1 MTGTAFILFFGSGG
15 PSAIEAQLDRI
26 RIAIG
31 SGTLRRA
38 AAAGFAPLIAV
49 TADAAATTAFAAAGA
64 ESNVPCTE
72 PFHFGRELQRLVR
85 ERGIER
91 VCAIGAGAGAL
102 LTSAD
107 LASVRDELER
117 STALVLSNNYY
128 SADLVALT
136 PTTAL
141 DAIELPITDNPLPRL
156 LHQQA
161 GLPSRQLPRSAAT
174 LLDVDTPPDATVLL
188 RHPLC
193 PPELLSVGAFEAE
206 LGSRVDALMTLV
218 TTPERELLVA
228 GRVGAPVW
236 SYLESQTA
244 SRVRMLAEERGM
256 QAAGRDASGDARTA
270 LGFLYELVGPKA
282 FFERMHEL
290 GDGMLFD
297 SRVLFAHLGW
307 RPSASDRFAS
317 DLFQPEQIEHEGVR
331 EFTEAARD
339 AGFPLL
345 LGGQTLVS
353 GVLWTMVDAAWSGHP
368 EQ

>member
-1 MTGTAFILFFGSGG
+1 VTSTAFLLFFGPGG
-15 PSAIEAQLDRI
+15 ESAVEAQLDRI

-31 SGTLRRA
+31 TGTLRRA

-49 TADAAATTAFAAAGA
+49 TADPAGARAFRGAGA
-64 ESNVPCTE
+64 EVVAPRSE
-72 PFHFGRELQRLVR
+72 PFHFGMELKRIVDDR
-85 ERGIER
+85 RIER
-91 VCAIGAGAGAL
+91 VCALGAGAGAL
-102 LTSAD
+102 LTAED
-107 LASVRDELER
+107 LGSIRDELER
-117 STALVLSNNYY
+117 TPALVLSNNYY

-136 PTTAL
+136 PTSAL
-141 DAIELPITDNPLPRL
+141 DAIALPATDNPLPRL
-156 LHQQA
+156 LHLQA

-188 RHPLC
+188 RHPQC
-193 PPELLSVGAFEAE
+193 PPELLAVGAFEPE
-206 LGSRVDALMTLV
+206 LGPRVDALMTLV

-256 QAAGRDASGDARTA
+256 QAAGRDVSGTARTA
-270 LGFLYELVGPKA
+270 LGFLYQLVGAKE
-282 FFERMHEL
+282 FFARMREL

-307 RPSASDRFAS
+307 RPSAPDRFGS
-317 DLFQPEQIEHEGVR
+317 DLFQVGAIEHPGVR
-331 EFTEAARD
+331 EFTAAARD
-339 AGFPLL
+339 AGYPLL